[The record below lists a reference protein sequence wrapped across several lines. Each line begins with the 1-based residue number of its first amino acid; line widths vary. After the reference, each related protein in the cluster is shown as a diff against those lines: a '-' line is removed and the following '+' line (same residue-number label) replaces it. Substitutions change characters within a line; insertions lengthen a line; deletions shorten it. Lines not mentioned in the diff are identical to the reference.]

1 MNCFFIKTK
10 KYYSYLLSVDVIRWM
25 CILMIVVSCF
35 FRYSKN
41 QITPRCYIL
50 FYLNF
55 WKGSLRIKSS
65 FGKVRF
71 YVVLKDDIWV
81 KYYLNIYLFFKFIF
95 GLLLLGSLFPWSTVF
110 AMALLL
116 LLLWLLL
123 QGERQFTFAHIV
135 AGSVG
140 REEQVGPVVDLLRLL
155 DESHV
160 PGSLRPVGLRLQ
172 FSTAAARF
180 ARPLAKILAKH

>member
-1 MNCFFIKTK
+1 
-10 KYYSYLLSVDVIRWM
+10 
-25 CILMIVVSCF
+25 
-35 FRYSKN
+35 
-41 QITPRCYIL
+41 
-50 FYLNF
+50 
-55 WKGSLRIKSS
+55 
-65 FGKVRF
+65 
-71 YVVLKDDIWV
+71 
-81 KYYLNIYLFFKFIF
+81 
-95 GLLLLGSLFPWSTVF
+95 
-110 AMALLL
+110 MALLL

-172 FSTAAARF
+172 LSPASSRF